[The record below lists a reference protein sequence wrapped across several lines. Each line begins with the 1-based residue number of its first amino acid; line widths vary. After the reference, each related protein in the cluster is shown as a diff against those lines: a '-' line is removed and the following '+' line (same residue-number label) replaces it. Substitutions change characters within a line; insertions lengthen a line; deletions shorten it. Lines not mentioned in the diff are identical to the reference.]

1 MINMHE
7 AKSNLSRLVAA
18 VRSGAEREVVIAING
33 KPAARL
39 VPIEAKPPLRW
50 GLLKGSLT
58 VPDTIDLQNAEV
70 AVIFGLPSG

>member
-1 MINMHE
+1 MVNMHE

-50 GLLKGSLT
+50 GLLKGRLT